1 MGLSI
6 GTESVKSEYA
16 ELHEALMK
24 MLVHHLQI
32 LSVVKLIGMTPKLVW
47 IKSEVSLNLD

>member
-24 MLVHHLQI
+24 MLFHHL
-32 LSVVKLIGMTPKLVW
+32 
-47 IKSEVSLNLD
+47 